1 LGEGQQQQLDLAH
14 VPRRAQ
20 LARLRRLEV
29 EIHQH
34 VAVLSR
40 RLGIVLR
47 VESVLDPPHD
57 HLGIVANSA
66 QTTDKVLPSLKDD
79 ELPENVHQQGIILLD
94 SEVRVNS

>member
-1 LGEGQQQQLDLAH
+1 M
-14 VPRRAQ
+14 
-20 LARLRRLEV
+20 

-57 HLGIVANSA
+57 HLGIVANGA
-66 QTTDKVLPSLKDD
+66 QTTDKVLLSLKDD
-79 ELPENVHQQGIILLD
+79 ELPENVHQQGNILL
-94 SEVRVNS
+94 EVRVNSYELSTGSR